1 MKLNQIT
8 TTLLFL
14 VLPMFLGAMTF
25 ESSLPEAKRRAA
37 AEGKLVMI
45 EFSAKWCVPCKM
57 MEEHTFTDHEVQQ
70 HLSKSYIPVKIDIDD
85 FDGYAHKQVYN
96 VNAIPTIII
105 LDSRGNSVLK
115 HEQTMTATELR
126 GELERYDTPGNK
138 VITATAPAPS
148 SSTYAHTPSTTT
160 TTVPSYEAP
169 QQQQPTTTYTPEP
182 TAPTYESA
190 PVYSTPEPT
199 PAPAPAST
207 PYEPSAPVY
216 TRVEPTPSPS
226 QPMASTTAPT
236 YAAPVYESAPTT
248 EPVLTSEGLYE
259 LQVVRVDMQGFSIQG
274 GAFSDQDNMILQ
286 VEQFQR
292 GFPNQKILVH
302 IAYRNGQKLFKILVG
317 HFQNRMDADMFREK
331 VLISGM
337 QDVFVKDL
345 ASLEPS
351 M

>member
-8 TTLLFL
+8 TTILLFL
-14 VLPMFLGAMTF
+14 LLPIGLEAMIF

-57 MEEHTFTDHEVQQ
+57 MEKHTFSDNVVQE
-70 HLSKSYIPVKIDIDD
+70 HLRKSYIPVKIDIDD

-105 LDSRGNSVLK
+105 LDSRGNKVLK

-126 GELERYDTPGNK
+126 AELERYDTPGNK
-138 VITATAPAPS
+138 IITASA
-148 SSTYAHTPSTTT
+148 PSTTT
-160 TTVPSYEAP
+160 TYPSHASSSSSAPTYEVPQE
-169 QQQQPTTTYTPEP
+169 PTTTYTPE
-182 TAPTYESA
+182 TTTTPTYESA
-190 PVYSTPEPT
+190 PVYTSPAPKPNPEP
-199 PAPAPAST
+199 T
-207 PYEPSAPVY
+207 PYEPSSPVY
-216 TRVEPTPSPS
+216 TRVEPTPAPS
-226 QPMASTTAPT
+226 QPTTNSNTSTHS
-236 YAAPVYESAPTT
+236 APVYESAPRT

-259 LQVVRVDMQGFSIQG
+259 LQVVRMDMQGFSVQG

-286 VEQFQR
+286 VEQFQK

-317 HFQNRMDADMFREK
+317 HFQNRTDADMFREQ
-331 VLISGM
+331 VISSGM
-337 QDVFVKDL
+337 RDVFVKDL